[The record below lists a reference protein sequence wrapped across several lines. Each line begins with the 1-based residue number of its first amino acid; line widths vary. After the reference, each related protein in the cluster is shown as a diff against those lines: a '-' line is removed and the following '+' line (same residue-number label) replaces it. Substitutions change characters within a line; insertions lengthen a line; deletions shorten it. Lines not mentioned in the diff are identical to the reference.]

1 MTTVS
6 QSIGAITVSGT
17 NSAPGEPITYTLS
30 SSIGQV
36 AGLTADDILNA
47 TYVPDP
53 TDPAYTIVTFGNG
66 KITKTSNA
74 KAKSIQL
81 SADSA
86 INSISDQLD
95 NPAPAPPSTNP
106 TSPTTPGGTGS
117 PTNANTL
124 TGPASGDSGA
134 SKGTTGNNPT
144 NPKGTTG
151 GSPGSPGAPGTS
163 KNGTTP
169 PNASNPSNNNAS
181 INASPFSSST
191 QPTDSSQPGKR
202 LNNPLGQFASYTYQ
216 LSLYMITPDAYDLFI
231 ASGRTK
237 INAFNEAV
245 GMGAGPTGGGV
256 FLVAQSGGI
265 NNTNEQRAAGF
276 NFDYYIDN
284 LIIDVE
290 TSGKSSATATNIS
303 EIKFTITEPYGFSFV
318 SNLKKSSEAINQY
331 TKTLTTTPPE
341 NPSKQFFILGIRFYG
356 YDQSGRLVT
365 PGSDFNG
372 ASLDP
377 NSKNGSLFEHFYDI
391 SINQIDFKIDG
402 KMTTYQCTASSISAK
417 AAFGIKNGLLVSAK
431 NVTGSTVGDML
442 NTLMGYINEEQQ
454 KLAAGPSPAI
464 EVPAVYSVTFAPGA
478 EIIRDSTVIT
488 QSDIDKSKFPGSGA
502 TNTAASTDATG
513 VAVTVNKN
521 KRNIAYAANTP
532 ILQCIEQT
540 IKYSSYL
547 TDAMKAVFNSEN
559 QSDPKKNAY
568 PITTPGSSRP
578 LSWYTCTPSVSGAKW
593 DNKQKEWVFNINY
606 TINKYDTPVVTST
619 YVKEASTFYG
629 PHKRYDYWYTGL
641 NNEILSYEQTLNNAY
656 FTVDL
661 GATTADAAPAEGTSN
676 TNSPQTPTA
685 ASVKPAADPSNKLGQ
700 GATAQNSYIT
710 SIYDAGSLA
719 EAQISILGD
728 PDYLIETSTAASI
741 NQVYS
746 QFYGTDGYTINP
758 NGGQVFI
765 EIDFK
770 EGVDYVMGGGL
781 NADGSSTPGGTLNIN
796 NSILFWQYPPSV
808 ANIVQGISY
817 QVIKVENSFKGGS
830 FKQNLSLVINDF
842 GQVDTGNQ
850 GADANNPAD
859 PRIVKS
865 LTGSLTKSTGPTT
878 SSSAATTQTTG
889 TGTAKPAPSGGSN
902 TPASA
907 TGGAPPKQTPNQ
919 GTTPTGP
926 NGAPV
931 ANGDATG
938 N

>member
-6 QSIGAITVSGT
+6 QSIGDITVSGT
-17 NSAPGEPITYTLS
+17 NSAPYEPITYTIS
-30 SSIGQV
+30 TSIGQV

-47 TYVPDP
+47 TYAPDP
-53 TDPAYTIVTFGNG
+53 TDPASTIVTFGNG
-66 KITKTSNA
+66 ITAKTSNA
-74 KAKSIQL
+74 HAQSIQL

-95 NPAPAPPSTNP
+95 NPAPAPPSTDP
-106 TSPTTPGGTGS
+106 TSPITPGGTGS
-117 PTNANTL
+117 PTNTNTL
-124 TGPASGDSGA
+124 TGSASGDSGA
-134 SKGTTGNNPT
+134 SAETTGNNPT
-144 NPKGTTG
+144 SPKGTSG
-151 GSPGSPGAPGTS
+151 GSAGSAGSPGTNS
-163 KNGTTP
+163 TTLT
-169 PNASNPSNNNAS
+169 NAGSPSNNNAS
-181 INASPFSSST
+181 TNASPFSSST
-191 QPTDSSQPGKR
+191 QPTDPSQPGKR

-245 GMGAGPTGGGV
+245 GDAGPSGGGV

-303 EIKFTITEPYGFSFV
+303 EIKFTITEPYGFSFI
-318 SNLKKSSEAINQY
+318 SNLKTSSEAINQY
-331 TKTLTTTPPE
+331 TKTLTATPPE

-356 YDQSGRLVT
+356 YDQLGRIVT
-365 PGSDFNG
+365 PESTFNG
-372 ASLDP
+372 NSLDP
-377 NSKNGSLFEHFYDI
+377 NSLDGSLFEHFYDI

-442 NTLMGYINEEQQ
+442 NTLLGYVNEEQL

-513 VAVTVNKN
+513 VSVTVNKN

-559 QSDPKKNAY
+559 QSDTKKNAY

-619 YVKEASTFYG
+619 YVKETSTFYG
-629 PHKRYDYWYTGL
+629 PHKRYEYWYTGL

-661 GATTADAAPAEGTSN
+661 GATTSDAAPAEGTSN

-710 SIYDAGSLA
+710 SIYDSGSLA

-746 QFYGTDGYTINP
+746 QFYGTDGFTINP

-770 EGVDYVMGGGL
+770 EGVDYEMGGGL

-842 GQVDTGNQ
+842 GQVD
-850 GADANNPAD
+850 ANN
-859 PRIVKS
+859 KS
-865 LTGSLTKSTGPTT
+865 STSSNQTNGTPTTGPTT

-902 TPASA
+902 TPPSA
-907 TGGAPPKQTPNQ
+907 TGGAPSKQTPNQ